1 MTRWIPAVALLA
13 LLQVFL
19 TSLVGPDAAIAKEA
33 ESPEVAATAAMMSMK
48 QGDWGAYTHRMHPEA
63 LAKAK
68 QIFGAVV
75 HADTSGRVGQLFF
88 GVQSAKAY
96 EAMSDSITFVAFM
109 TNLTK
114 HVPVFAEVIKSA
126 EFNVI
131 GTLPE
136 GKDLV
141 HIVYRTGAKAE
152 EIVITRSAV
161 LSMRRYGS
169 EWRMLLTGNIEGMAA
184 RLSQMTGSPH

>member
-1 MTRWIPAVALLA
+1 MARWISAIALLA
-13 LLQVFL
+13 LLHVV
-19 TSLVGPDAAIAKEA
+19 TSFADPGAALSKEA
-33 ESPEVAATAAMMSMK
+33 ESPEVAATAAMKSMK
-48 QGDWGAYTHRMHPEA
+48 QGDWSAYTHRMHPEA

-75 HADTSGRVGQLFF
+75 TADTSGRVGQLFF
-88 GVQSAKAY
+88 GVESAKEY
-96 EAMSDSITFVAFM
+96 EAMSDSVSFVAFM

-114 HVPVFAEVIKSA
+114 HVPVFADVIKSA

-141 HIVYRTGAKAE
+141 HIVYRTEAKAE